1 MRNYATLRDAVSSPS
16 LFKSLKAEYLTLDY
30 EGRKAF
36 WRKYHTCKHDCERVF
51 GIISPDHAA
60 FGKSK
65 VVSIYGQ
72 K

>member
-16 LFKSLKAEYLTLDY
+16 LYKSLKGEYMTLDY

-51 GIISPDHAA
+51 GII
-60 FGKSK
+60 
-65 VVSIYGQ
+65 
-72 K
+72 